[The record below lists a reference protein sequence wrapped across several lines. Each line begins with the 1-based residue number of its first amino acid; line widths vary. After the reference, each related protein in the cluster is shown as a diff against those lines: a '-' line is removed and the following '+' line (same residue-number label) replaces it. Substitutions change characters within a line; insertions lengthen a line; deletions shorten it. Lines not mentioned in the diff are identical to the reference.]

1 MMGSVFE
8 WDDKE
13 YDPRDWDRDQ
23 EAPRERSGST
33 GLELA
38 AELAFVHSKLFRLQ
52 SRLEALERSTETAL
66 KALAEP
72 APWWDIEG
80 PITRASIWLVVLAAA
95 VTAVLGM
102 DWLLRWA
109 GL

>member
-13 YDPRDWDRDQ
+13 YDPRDWDREQ
-23 EAPRERSGST
+23 EAPREPA

-38 AELAFVHSKLFRLQ
+38 AELAFVHTKLFRLQ

-80 PITRASIWLVVLAAA
+80 PITRASAWLLVLAAA